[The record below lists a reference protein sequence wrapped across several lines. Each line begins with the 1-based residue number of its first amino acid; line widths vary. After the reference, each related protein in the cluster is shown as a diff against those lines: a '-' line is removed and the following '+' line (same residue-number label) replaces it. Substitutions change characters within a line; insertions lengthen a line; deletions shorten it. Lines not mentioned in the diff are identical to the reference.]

1 MVKIIESNWE
11 KVFTKD
17 INDKL
22 EHADKEYNKY
32 KETGYIIYMQQASNK
47 LFSAVENYMML
58 KHNKRVKSYRQLVI
72 MIKHNRNDSILMAQ
86 VVQLNYFFYN
96 GELQM
101 SKDEAELLYIDIRK
115 KIKVRLNKLL

>member
-58 KHNKRVKSYRQLVI
+58 KYNKRVKSYRQLVI

-86 VVQLNYFFYN
+86 VVQLHYFFYN

-101 SKDEAELLYIDIRK
+101 TKDEAELLYIDIRK